1 MDPIEEVPSDTGTV
15 IARLRQLIVA
25 GHWSAGMR
33 LAEIP
38 VAQSLGLSRTPVRL
52 ALRTL
57 EQEGLVEKAGTRGY
71 VVRAVSE
78 ADIRSA
84 IEVRGALEGLAARRL
99 AERGLPP
106 AVRQVLADCVAE
118 GRAVLAPGSLS
129 EDAVG
134 RWARLNH
141 RFHRAIVSAD
151 DSRVIADA
159 IARNDHLPFASAG
172 SIVIDTA
179 ALDAEYRKL
188 SHAQL
193 QHELVLEALTLGE
206 SARVEML
213 MREHAWIGL
222 RYGRIFGAVARAQD
236 ASAPAD
242 GAIAGSS
249 APAARG
255 RGRAQAAA
263 AGAAVPRSR
272 A

>member
-1 MDPIEEVPSDTGTV
+1 MEPFPPETGSV
-15 IARLRQLIVA
+15 VARLRQLIVA

-78 ADIRSA
+78 ADIRCA

-99 AERGLPP
+99 AERGLT
-106 AVRQVLADCVAE
+106 AVVRQVLADCVAE
-118 GRAVLAPGSLS
+118 GRAVLAPGHLS
-129 EDAVG
+129 ADAVG
-134 RWARLNH
+134 RWARLND
-141 RFHRAIVSAD
+141 RFHRAIVGAG

-179 ALDAEYRKL
+179 ALDAEHRKL
-188 SHAQL
+188 SQAQL
-193 QHELVLEALTLGE
+193 QHELVLEALELGE

-222 RYGRIFGAVARAQD
+222 RYGRLFGLAG
-236 ASAPAD
+236 D
-242 GAIAGSS
+242 G
-249 APAARG
+249 
-255 RGRAQAAA
+255 QLAA
-263 AGAAVPRSR
+263 AGAAAPRSR

>member
-99 AERGLPP
+99 VPYSARRRQDDPGQQTDHHHHHHQLNQRERACSLP
-106 AVRQVLADCVAE
+106 
-118 GRAVLAPGSLS
+118 SSSHLS
-129 EDAVG
+129 FKPK
-134 RWARLNH
+134 LK
-141 RFHRAIVSAD
+141 
-151 DSRVIADA
+151 
-159 IARNDHLPFASAG
+159 L
-172 SIVIDTA
+172 
-179 ALDAEYRKL
+179 KL
-188 SHAQL
+188 SASF
-193 QHELVLEALTLGE
+193 
-206 SARVEML
+206 SA
-213 MREHAWIGL
+213 
-222 RYGRIFGAVARAQD
+222 
-236 ASAPAD
+236 SP
-242 GAIAGSS
+242 
-249 APAARG
+249 
-255 RGRAQAAA
+255 
-263 AGAAVPRSR
+263 
-272 A
+272 